1 MFHHA
6 SPVRAA
12 AICAVVLA
20 QPLNAQS
27 VDLGLTTDVK
37 DGEIGGTIGIQGAPV
52 FTNDAGLAGAWGVA
66 ARADSGGNAWVGAG
80 FALNYTLSDRAF
92 IEASFMP
99 GYYAEGDRDLG
110 GSLQFRSLLGVGVG
124 VSPSSAVILSLDHIS
139 NANTQSFNPGT
150 ETVALSWRVA
160 F

>member
-6 SPVRAA
+6 ASLWAMAVCAMALASPGYG
-12 AICAVVLA
+12 
-20 QPLNAQS
+20 QS
-27 VDLGLTTDVK
+27 IDLGLTGDIK
-37 DGEIGGTIGIQGAPV
+37 DGEIGGAIGIQSAPV
-52 FTNDAGLAGAWGVA
+52 FDNDAGLSGAWAVA
-66 ARADSGGNAWVGAG
+66 ARADGGGNAWVGGG
-80 FALNYTLSDRAF
+80 FALTYALSDRTF

-110 GSLQFRSLLGVGVG
+110 GALQFRSLVGIGYG
-124 VSPSSAVILSLDHIS
+124 VSPRSAVIVSLDHFS

-150 ETVALSWRVA
+150 ETVALSWRVS